1 MLVEVQE
8 GGQVQEEKEVDSE
21 KIEGLS
27 DYQLVGVE
35 AQIQQQLEGVE
46 GSDMTGG
53 VADSQR

>member
-1 MLVEVQE
+1 MVEVLVE
-8 GGQVQEEKEVDSE
+8 VQEEKEVDSE